1 MKHNTW
7 VLTKIVITVLLC
19 MGIVTFMYIHEGKSI
34 NKKELIIESDTI
46 DTVPKFYNKI
56 AKDGIIEALEYHNI
70 LYPEIVYAQA
80 ILETG
85 HFKSIGC
92 VKHNNLFGLYN
103 SSKGEYYK
111 YNHWVES
118 VEDYKNYI
126 QNKYKGGNYYNFLIN
141 IGYAEDPYYT
151 IKLKQIINGKRNNN
165 K

>member
-1 MKHNTW
+1 MQNKETEILN
-7 VLTKIVITVLLC
+7 LRIVIVILITLNIIISHLFITNNKSVVIDKSDSITV
-19 MGIVTFMYIHEGKSI
+19 KSTSFI
-34 NKKELIIESDTI
+34 NKTPEEGLK
-46 DTVPKFYNKI
+46 
-56 AKDGIIEALEYHNI
+56 EALEYHNI
-70 LYPEIVYAQA
+70 MYPNIVYSQA

-85 HFKSIGC
+85 NFNSDLCKN
-92 VKHNNLFGLYN
+92 HNNLFGLYN

-151 IKLKQIINGKRNNN
+151 VKLKQIINGKRNNN